1 MYVIIVG
8 GGKVGTHLAALLL
21 EAGHEVRVIERGN
34 ARLKALHEILPGGT
48 LIPGSGTDPATL
60 EQAGVRDADVVAAV
74 TGTDETNLVAMSLA
88 RFEYRVART
97 IARVKD
103 PRNGWMFTPAMGVDV
118 AVDQADIMAKLI
130 AEHMSLG
137 SMMTLLKLSRGDYSL
152 VEQRVH
158 EGKGSWTGAFRPN
171 RAWRAYSAA
180 AGSSSPTETPCCSPE
195 TRFWPWSMRPE
206 RPTLR
211 RSWSDRKKP
220 MPGQR
225 KKLEKAGS
233 ELQDGV
239 HGKCVPPGRFFNFRL
254 A

>member
-1 MYVIIVG
+1 MYIIIVG
-8 GGKVGTHLAALLL
+8 GGKVGTHLANLLL

-60 EQAGVRDADVVAAV
+60 EQSGVRDADVVAAV

-88 RFEYRVART
+88 RFEYRVGRT
-97 IARVKD
+97 ISRVKD

-158 EGKGSWTGAFRPN
+158 EGAP
-171 RAWRAYSAA
+171 A
-180 AGSSSPTETPCCSPE
+180 AGKRIMDLSFPTESILAGVQRGGRLIIPHGDTVLQPGDEVLAVVHASRTSDLAAVLVGQEE
-195 TRFWPWSMRPE
+195 TN
-206 RPTLR
+206 
-211 RSWSDRKKP
+211 
-220 MPGQR
+220 
-225 KKLEKAGS
+225 AGT
-233 ELQDGV
+233 
-239 HGKCVPPGRFFNFRL
+239 

>member
-1 MYVIIVG
+1 MYIIIVG
-8 GGKVGTHLAALLL
+8 GGKVGTHLASLLL
-21 EAGHEVRVIERGN
+21 DAGHEVRVIERGS
-34 ARLKALHEILPGGT
+34 ARLKALHETLPGGT

-88 RFEYRVART
+88 RFEFRVART

-158 EGKGSWTGAFRPN
+158 PEAP
-171 RAWRAYSAA
+171 A
-180 AGSSSPTETPCCSPE
+180 AGKRIMDLTFPAESILAGVQ
-195 TRFWPWSMRPE
+195 RDG
-206 RPTLR
+206 TLIIPHG
-211 RSWSDRKKP
+211 DTVLQ
-220 MPGQR
+220 PGDEVLAVVHAS
-225 KKLEKAGS
+225 KTS
-233 ELQDGV
+233 ELATVLGGLGETDTGT
-239 HGKCVPPGRFFNFRL
+239 